1 MKKILVIDDDAAIQ
15 SLTVKALQ
23 SRGFQALSAADGHEG
38 LEVARKYLPDLI
50 VCDVQMP
57 MMDGYQTLDA
67 LQQDPL
73 TCTIPFIFLTALRD
87 QQHIR
92 YGLGLG
98 ADDYL
103 TKPFTVNELIN
114 VVNIRLAKKEAI
126 QRVSDRKMAELR
138 DSIGMALPHELLTP
152 LNGILG
158 LAAVLLDDRNPP
170 GAAEARDFLRSI
182 QLSAVRLH
190 RLIFNFIIY
199 SELEVIGS
207 DPKRVA
213 ELRKGLTTPIRQI
226 VSQTA
231 HEKAD
236 IAARSDDL
244 ILDLEEGFAVIAA
257 DRFQKAVEE
266 LIDNAFKFSR
276 QGSPV
281 WIQTRAADRHC
292 VIRVT
297 DRGRGMSPEQIANIG
312 AHMQFERRFYEQQGA
327 GLGLTIARLLAELHG
342 GDLTIHSVPGEQ
354 TMVTLSL
361 PEASESLLAM
371 AAAGHG
377 IAGS

>member
-23 SRGFQALSAADGHEG
+23 SRGYQALSAADGREG
-38 LEVARKYLPDLI
+38 LETARKYLPDLI

-57 MMDGYQTLDA
+57 TMDGYQTLSA
-67 LQQDPL
+67 LQQDPI

-103 TKPFTVNELIN
+103 TKPFTVNELIK

-126 QRVSDRKMAELR
+126 QRVSDRKLTELR

-158 LAAVLLDDRNPP
+158 LAAVLLDEQTPP
-170 GAAEARDFLRSI
+170 SAVEARDFARSI
-182 QLSAVRLH
+182 QLSALRLH

-199 SELEVIGS
+199 SELELIGS
-207 DPKRVA
+207 DPKRIA
-213 ELRKGLTTPIRQI
+213 ELRKGPTTEIRDI
-226 VSQTA
+226 ILQTA
-231 HEKAD
+231 QEKAESS
-236 IAARSDDL
+236 ARMSDL
-244 ILDLEEGFAVIAA
+244 VLEVEEGTAVMAA
-257 DRFQKAVEE
+257 DRFRKAVEE
-266 LIDNAFKFSR
+266 LLDNAFKFSR
-276 QGSPV
+276 GGSPV
-281 WIQTRAADRHC
+281 RVQTRTTDRHC
-292 VIRVT
+292 VVRVS
-297 DRGRGMSPEQIANIG
+297 DQGRGMTAEQVASIG

-327 GLGLTIARLLAELHG
+327 GLGLIIARRLAELHG
-342 GDLTIHSVPGEQ
+342 GDLAIDSVQGKHTAVE
-354 TMVTLSL
+354 
-361 PEASESLLAM
+361 LAIPR
-371 AAAGHG
+371 AGTAPLQG
-377 IAGS
+377 AEVRA

>member
-23 SRGFQALSAADGHEG
+23 SRGYQALSAADGREG

-57 MMDGYQTLDA
+57 TMDGYQTLSA
-67 LQQDPL
+67 LQQDPV
-73 TCTIPFIFLTALRD
+73 TYTIPFIFLTALRD

-114 VVNIRLAKKEAI
+114 VVNVRLAKKEAI
-126 QRVSDRKMAELR
+126 QRVSDRKLTELR

-158 LAAVLLDDRNPP
+158 LVAVLLDEQAPP
-170 GAAEARDFLRSI
+170 SGVEARDFARSI
-182 QLSAVRLH
+182 QQAALRLH

-199 SELEVIGS
+199 SELELIGS
-207 DPKRVA
+207 DPKRIA
-213 ELRKGLTTPIRQI
+213 ELRKGPTTSIAGIITQI
-226 VSQTA
+226 AQ
-231 HEKAD
+231 EKAE
-236 IAARSDDL
+236 ASARTEDL
-244 ILDLEEGFAVIAA
+244 VLDLEDGTAVIAA
-257 DRFQKAVEE
+257 ERFRKAVEE
-266 LIDNAFKFSR
+266 LVDNAFKFSR
-276 QGSPV
+276 VGTPV
-281 WIQTRAADRHC
+281 WIQTRMTERSC
-292 VIRVT
+292 VVRVR
-297 DRGRGMSPEQIANIG
+297 DRGRGMTAEQVASIG

-327 GLGLTIARLLAELHG
+327 GLGLIIARLLAELHG
-342 GDLTIHSVPGEQ
+342 GDLAIDSVPGEQ
-354 TMVTLSL
+354 TLVELALPRAGAGTAPVGMV
-361 PEASESLLAM
+361 ESRP
-371 AAAGHG
+371 
-377 IAGS
+377 

>member
-23 SRGFQALSAADGHEG
+23 SRGYQALSAADGREG
-38 LEVARKYLPDLI
+38 LDVARKYLPDLI

-57 MMDGYQTLDA
+57 TMDGYQTLNA

-92 YGLGLG
+92 FGLGLG

-114 VVNIRLAKKEAI
+114 VVNIRLEKKEAI
-126 QRVSDRKMAELR
+126 QRASDRKLTELR

-158 LAAVLLDDRNPP
+158 LATVLLDEQAPP
-170 GAAEARDFLRSI
+170 GAVEARDFARSI
-182 QLSAVRLH
+182 QSAALRLH

-199 SELEVIGS
+199 SELELIAS
-207 DPKRVA
+207 DPKRIA
-213 ELRKGLTTPIRQI
+213 ELRKGPTTTVREI
-226 VSQTA
+226 VEETA
-231 HEKAD
+231 HEKAEFS
-236 IAARSDDL
+236 ARSEDL
-244 ILDLEEGFAVIAA
+244 LLDLEEGTAVIAA
-257 DRFQKAVEE
+257 DRFRKAVEE
-266 LIDNAFKFSR
+266 LVDNAFKFSR
-276 QGSPV
+276 LGTPV
-281 WIQTRAADRHC
+281 WIQTRSTGRHC
-292 VIRVT
+292 VIRVS
-297 DRGRGMSPEQIANIG
+297 DRGRGMTAEQIASIG

-327 GLGLTIARLLAELHG
+327 GLGLIIARRLAELHG
-342 GDLTIHSVPGEQ
+342 GDLTIDSVPGEQ
-354 TMVTLSL
+354 TMVQLSL
-361 PEASESLLAM
+361 PK
-371 AAAGHG
+371 AGLG
-377 IAGS
+377 QIAGTPAAMVS

>member
-23 SRGFQALSAADGHEG
+23 SRGYQALSAADGREG

-57 MMDGYQTLDA
+57 TMDGYQTLSA
-67 LQQDPL
+67 LQQDPV

-114 VVNIRLAKKEAI
+114 VVNVRLAKKEAI
-126 QRVSDRKMAELR
+126 QRVSDRKLTELR

-158 LAAVLLDDRNPP
+158 LAAVLLDEQTPP
-170 GAAEARDFLRSI
+170 SGVEARDFARSI
-182 QLSAVRLH
+182 QQAALRLH

-199 SELEVIGS
+199 SELELIGS
-207 DPKRVA
+207 DPKRIA
-213 ELRKGLTTPIRQI
+213 ELRKGPTTSIAEI
-226 VSQTA
+226 ITQTA
-231 HEKAD
+231 QEKAE
-236 IAARSDDL
+236 ASARTGDL
-244 ILDLEEGFAVIAA
+244 VLDLEEGTAVIAA
-257 DRFQKAVEE
+257 ERFRKAVEE
-266 LIDNAFKFSR
+266 LVDNAFKFSR
-276 QGSPV
+276 VGSPV
-281 WIQTRAADRHC
+281 WIQTRMTERSC
-292 VIRVT
+292 VVRVR
-297 DRGRGMSPEQIANIG
+297 DRGRGMTAEQVASIG

-327 GLGLTIARLLAELHG
+327 GLGLIIARLLAELHG
-342 GDLTIHSVPGEQ
+342 GDLAIDSVPGEQ
-354 TMVTLSL
+354 TLVELAL
-361 PEASESLLAM
+361 PKGG
-371 AAAGHG
+371 AGTAPIG
-377 IAGS
+377 VVEPRP

>member
-23 SRGFQALSAADGHEG
+23 SRGYQALSAADGREG
-38 LEVARKYLPDLI
+38 LETARKYLPDLI

-57 MMDGYQTLDA
+57 TMDGYQTLSA
-67 LQQDPL
+67 LQQDPI

-126 QRVSDRKMAELR
+126 QRVSDRKLTELR

-158 LAAVLLDDRNPP
+158 LAAVLLDEQTPP
-170 GAAEARDFLRSI
+170 STVEARDFARSI
-182 QLSAVRLH
+182 QLSALRLH

-199 SELEVIGS
+199 SELELIGS
-207 DPKRVA
+207 DPKRIA
-213 ELRKGLTTPIRQI
+213 ELRKGPTTEIRDI
-226 VSQTA
+226 IAGTA
-231 HEKAD
+231 QEKAE
-236 IAARSDDL
+236 ASARTEDL
-244 ILDLEEGFAVIAA
+244 VLELEEGTAVMAA
-257 DRFQKAVEE
+257 DRFRKAVEE
-266 LIDNAFKFSR
+266 LVDNAFKFSR
-276 QGSPV
+276 GGSPV
-281 WIQTRAADRHC
+281 RVQTRVTERHC
-292 VIRVT
+292 VVRVA
-297 DRGRGMSPEQIANIG
+297 DQGRGMTAEQVASIG

-327 GLGLTIARLLAELHG
+327 GLGLIIARRLAELHG
-342 GDLTIHSVPGEQ
+342 GDLTIDSVPGEQ
-354 TMVTLSL
+354 TAMELSIPRAPGVT
-361 PEASESLLAM
+361 
-371 AAAGHG
+371 G
-377 IAGS
+377 

>member
-23 SRGFQALSAADGHEG
+23 SRGYQALSAADGREG

-57 MMDGYQTLDA
+57 TMDGYQTLSA
-67 LQQDPL
+67 LQQDPV

-114 VVNIRLAKKEAI
+114 VVNVRLAKKEAI
-126 QRVSDRKMAELR
+126 QRVSDRKLTELR

-158 LAAVLLDDRNPP
+158 LAAVLLDEQTPP
-170 GAAEARDFLRSI
+170 SGVEARDFARSI
-182 QLSAVRLH
+182 QQSALRLH

-199 SELEVIGS
+199 SELELIGS
-207 DPKRVA
+207 DPKRIA
-213 ELRKGLTTPIRQI
+213 ELRKGPTTSIAEI
-226 VSQTA
+226 VTQTA
-231 HEKAD
+231 QEKAE
-236 IAARSDDL
+236 ASARTGDL
-244 ILDLEEGFAVIAA
+244 VLDLEEGTAVIAA
-257 DRFQKAVEE
+257 ERFRKAVEE
-266 LIDNAFKFSR
+266 LVDNAFKFSR
-276 QGSPV
+276 MGSPV
-281 WIQTRAADRHC
+281 WIQTRMTERSC
-292 VIRVT
+292 VVRVR
-297 DRGRGMSPEQIANIG
+297 DRGRGMTAEQVASIG

-327 GLGLTIARLLAELHG
+327 GLGLIIARLLAELHG
-342 GDLTIHSVPGEQ
+342 GDLAIDSVPGEQ
-354 TMVTLSL
+354 TLVELAL
-361 PEASESLLAM
+361 PKWGAGTAPIGIVESRA
-371 AAAGHG
+371 
-377 IAGS
+377 

>member
-23 SRGFQALSAADGHEG
+23 SRGFQALSAADGREG

-57 MMDGYQTLDA
+57 TMDGYQTLNA
-67 LQQDPL
+67 LQQDPV

-92 YGLGLG
+92 FGLGLG

-114 VVNIRLAKKEAI
+114 VVNIRLDKKEAI
-126 QRVSDRKMAELR
+126 QRASDRKLTELR

-158 LAAVLLDDRNPP
+158 LATVLLDEQTPP
-170 GAAEARDFLRSI
+170 GAMEARDFARSI
-182 QLSAVRLH
+182 QAAALRLH

-199 SELEVIGS
+199 SELELIVS
-207 DPKRVA
+207 DPKRIA
-213 ELRKGLTTPIRQI
+213 EMRKGPTTPVREI
-226 VSQTA
+226 V
-231 HEKAD
+231 ER
-236 IAARSDDL
+236 AARERAESAARLDDL
-244 ILDLEEGFAVIAA
+244 RLELEDGTAVIAA
-257 DRFQKAVEE
+257 DRFRKAVEE
-266 LIDNAFKFSR
+266 LVDNAFKFSR
-276 QGSPV
+276 LGTPV
-281 WIQTRAADRHC
+281 VIQTQCTDRHC
-292 VIRVT
+292 VLRVS
-297 DRGRGMSPEQIANIG
+297 DRGRGMTAEQIASIG

-327 GLGLTIARLLAELHG
+327 GLGLIIARRLAELHG
-342 GDLTIHSVPGEQ
+342 GDLTIDSVPGEQ
-354 TMVTLSL
+354 TVVQLSL
-361 PEASESLLAM
+361 PKSGFGPSSKPGPSTAS
-371 AAAGHG
+371 
-377 IAGS
+377 

>member
-23 SRGFQALSAADGHEG
+23 SRGYQALSAADGREG

-57 MMDGYQTLDA
+57 TMDGYQTLNA
-67 LQQDPL
+67 LQQDPV

-92 YGLGLG
+92 FGLGLG

-114 VVNIRLAKKEAI
+114 VVNIRLEKKEAI
-126 QRVSDRKMAELR
+126 QRASDRKLTELR

-158 LAAVLLDDRNPP
+158 LATVLLDEQTPP
-170 GAAEARDFLRSI
+170 GALEAREFARSI
-182 QLSAVRLH
+182 QAAALRLH

-199 SELEVIGS
+199 SELELIVS
-207 DPKRVA
+207 DPKRIA
-213 ELRKGLTTPIRQI
+213 ELRKGPTTTVREI
-226 VSQTA
+226 VEQTA
-231 HEKAD
+231 RERAESS
-236 IAARSDDL
+236 ARSADL
-244 ILDLEEGFAVIAA
+244 QLDLEEGTAVIAA
-257 DRFQKAVEE
+257 DRFRKAVEE
-266 LIDNAFKFSR
+266 LVDNAFKFSR
-276 QGSPV
+276 LGSPIR
-281 WIQTRAADRHC
+281 IQTRTTDRHC
-292 VIRVT
+292 VIQVS
-297 DRGRGMSPEQIANIG
+297 DLGRGMTAEQIASIG

-327 GLGLTIARLLAELHG
+327 GLGLIIARRLAELHG
-342 GDLTIHSVPGEQ
+342 GDLTIDSIPGEQ
-354 TMVTLSL
+354 TVVQLSL
-361 PEASESLLAM
+361 PKAGMGQLGTM
-371 AAAGHG
+371 PAATVG
-377 IAGS
+377 